1 MLRQT
6 EKQLSFHSMLYNKI
20 PEDHLLKVIDR
31 AVDFSFINPLVAG
44 SYCKNFGRPAKEPE
58 MMTKLLFLE
67 HIYDLSDEKIIERG
81 NYDLAILWFLGLN
94 PEDELPDPSLL
105 AKFRTQRLQEATL
118 DDILSEIIRQCVENG
133 IIKGK
138 SLSVDTTHI
147 LANTTKKVPERV
159 MKHLAKKIFK
169 GLENDIGFVPEGI
182 PTELPDYTQIE
193 DHRESKETMKTALET
208 VMEAAAPYAGEETEA
223 AIEEAKEI
231 LSDEKF
237 LLQKGVR
244 SLSDKDAR
252 VGSKSKTDQ
261 FFGYKAEFTMT
272 TDERLITAI
281 DVHSGEYV
289 DGKEFSSLLERTQE
303 SGVQVEELMGDKA
316 YFRKDILEELDAKKI
331 KGYIPVSASVY
342 KIDEELFAYNKDSD
356 QWFCFMGN
364 HTVSCKKTKNKNQR
378 GEVFDQL
385 SYLFQKEQ
393 CASCPHR
400 ERCMGKRRGK
410 KNARKLVV
418 GASAPLFFE
427 KSQEQKTP
435 EFQEKYKKRA
445 AQEWKNGEMK
455 RFHGMNRA
463 RGWGKRSVSF
473 QVKFTA
479 IAVNLKR
486 IAALWRDG
494 ELRADA
500 KTAVKPKRFPQATP
514 TDGCRRVPV
523 PICQKNR
530 ENTALYVSIFPLFS
544 AVCA

>member
-1 MLRQT
+1 MLR
-6 EKQLSFHSMLYNKI
+6 EEGKQYSFHSMLYNKI

-31 AVDFSFINPLVAG
+31 AVDFSFINEMVAG
-44 SYCKNFGRPAKEPE
+44 SYCREFGRPAKEPE
-58 MMTKLLFLE
+58 LMAKLLFLE
-67 HIYDLSDEKIIERG
+67 HIYDLSDEKVIKRG
-81 NYDLAILWFLGLN
+81 NFDLSFLWFLGLN
-94 PEDELPDPSLL
+94 PEEELPDPSLL

-118 DDILSEIIRQCVENG
+118 DDILTEIIRQCVENG

-169 GLENDIGFVPEGI
+169 GLKDDIGFVPEEI
-182 PTELPDYTQIE
+182 PVDLPDYKEIE
-193 DHRESKETMKTALET
+193 DHQESKETMKTALET
-208 VMEAAAPYAGEETEA
+208 VMEAAEPYAGEKTEA
-223 AIEEAKEI
+223 AIAEAKEI

-364 HTVSCKKTKNKNQR
+364 HTVGCKKNKQGNGR
-378 GEVFDQL
+378 GDTYEIIT
-385 SYLFQKEQ
+385 YLFKKEQ
-393 CASCPHR
+393 CKDCPHR
-400 ERCMGKRRGK
+400 DKCIGSKGGK
-410 KNARKLVV
+410 KNAGVS
-418 GASAPLFFE
+418 GE
-427 KSQEQKTP
+427 EQEARRAGVEERRNETLPRNEPCPRLGQAERELPGKVYRDCRQP
-435 EFQEKYKKRA
+435 ET
-445 AQEWKNGEMK
+445 N
-455 RFHGMNRA
+455 
-463 RGWGKRSVSF
+463 
-473 QVKFTA
+473 
-479 IAVNLKR
+479 
-486 IAALWRDG
+486 
-494 ELRADA
+494 
-500 KTAVKPKRFPQATP
+500 
-514 TDGCRRVPV
+514 RRVVARHGAGGRKSRGKTKKFSTSGAAGRMPRVYCAHLPEKQGEYHPFCADILPV
-523 PICQKNR
+523 FCPFRLK
-530 ENTALYVSIFPLFS
+530 LGLFQWF
-544 AVCA
+544 

>member
-1 MLRQT
+1 MLRET

-20 PEDHLLKVIDR
+20 PEEHLLKVVDR

-67 HIYDLSDEKIIERG
+67 HIYDLSDEKVIERG
-81 NYDLAILWFLGLN
+81 NYDLAFLWFLGLN
-94 PEDELPDPSLL
+94 PEEHLPDPSLL
-105 AKFRTQRLQEATL
+105 AKFRTQRLQEAML
-118 DDILSEIIRQCVENG
+118 DDILTEIIRQCVEKG

-138 SLSVDTTHI
+138 ALTVDTTHI

-169 GLENDIGFVPEGI
+169 GLQDDIGYIPEDI
-182 PTELPDYTQIE
+182 PTELPNYKEIE
-193 DHRESKETMKTALET
+193 DHQESKETMKAALET
-208 VMEAAAPYAGEETEA
+208 VMEAAAPYAGEETET
-223 AIEEAKEI
+223 AIAEAKEI

-237 LLQKGVR
+237 MMQKGVR

-272 TDERLITAI
+272 AEERLITALN
-281 DVHSGEYV
+281 VHSGEYV
-289 DGKEFSSLLERTQE
+289 DGKEFDPLLERTLE

-316 YFRKDILEELDAKKI
+316 YFRKDILETLDEKKI
-331 KGYIPVSASVY
+331 KGYIPVSASVC

-364 HTVSCKKTKNKNQR
+364 HTVGCKKRQENRQGKMYESYT
-378 GEVFDQL
+378 
-385 SYLFQKEQ
+385 YLFKKEQ
-393 CASCPHR
+393 CKDCPHR
-400 ERCMGKRRGK
+400 DKCIGSKGGK
-410 KNARKLVV
+410 KTARKLRVT
-418 GASAPLFFE
+418 ASTPLFYE

-455 RFHGMNRA
+455 RFHGMDRA
-463 RGWGKRSVSF
+463 RGWGIRSVSF
-473 QVKFTA
+473 QAKFTA
-479 IAVNLKR
+479 IVVNLKR
-486 IAALWRDG
+486 IAALWREG

-500 KTAVKPKRFPQATP
+500 KSAVKPKRFPQAAP
-514 TDGCRRVPV
+514 PDGCREVFA
-523 PICQKNR
+523 PIDRRNR
-530 ENTALYVSIFPLFS
+530 ENTILYLSLFPLLS
-544 AVCA
+544 AVSA

>member
-1 MLRQT
+1 MLR
-6 EKQLSFHSMLYNKI
+6 EEGKQYSFHSMLYNKI

-31 AVDFSFINPLVAG
+31 AVDFSFINEMVAG
-44 SYCKNFGRPAKEPE
+44 SYCREFGRPAKEPE
-58 MMTKLLFLE
+58 LMAKLLFLE
-67 HIYDLSDEKIIERG
+67 HIYDLSDEKVIKRG
-81 NYDLAILWFLGLN
+81 NFDLSFLWFLGLN
-94 PEDELPDPSLL
+94 PEEELPDPSLL

-118 DDILSEIIRQCVENG
+118 DDILTEIIRQCVENG

-169 GLENDIGFVPEGI
+169 GLKDDIGFVPEEI
-182 PTELPDYTQIE
+182 PVDLPDYKEIE
-193 DHRESKETMKTALET
+193 DHQESKETMKTALET
-208 VMEAAAPYAGEETEA
+208 VMEAAEPYAGEKTEA
-223 AIEEAKEI
+223 AIAEAKEI

-364 HTVSCKKTKNKNQR
+364 HTVGCKKNKQGNGR
-378 GEVFDQL
+378 GETYEIIT
-385 SYLFQKEQ
+385 YLFKKEQ
-393 CASCPHR
+393 CKDCPHR
-400 ERCMGKRRGK
+400 DKCIGSKGGK
-410 KNARKLVV
+410 KTARKLRVT
-418 GASAPLFFE
+418 ASAPLFYE

-435 EFQEKYKKRA
+435 EFREKYKKRA

-473 QVKFTA
+473 QAKFTA

-486 IAALWRDG
+486 IAALWRDM
-494 ELRADA
+494 ELADA
-500 KTAVKPKRFPQATP
+500 KAAVKPKSFPQAAP
-514 TDGCRRVPV
+514 PDGCRGFTA

-530 ENTALYVSIFPLFS
+530 ENTILFAPIFYLFS
-544 AVCA
+544 ALSA

>member
-1 MLRQT
+1 MLRES

-20 PEDHLLKVIDR
+20 PEDHLLKSVDR
-31 AVDFSFINPLVAG
+31 AVDFSFINELVAG
-44 SYCKNFGRPAKEPE
+44 SYCQNFGRPAKEPE
-58 MMTKLLFLE
+58 MMAKLLFLE
-67 HIYDLSDEKIIERG
+67 YIYDLSDVKVIERG
-81 NYDLAILWFLGLN
+81 NCDLAFLWFLGLN
-94 PEDELPDPSLL
+94 PEEELPDPSLL
-105 AKFRTQRLQEATL
+105 AKFRTQRLQETTL
-118 DDILSEIIRQCVENG
+118 DDILSEIVRQCVEKG
-133 IIKGK
+133 IIKGS

-169 GLENDIGFVPEGI
+169 GLEHDIGFMPEGI
-182 PTELPDYTQIE
+182 STELPDYKQIE
-193 DHRESKETMKTALET
+193 DHQESKETMKAALEA
-208 VMEAAAPYAGEETEA
+208 VMEAAEPYAGEETAE

-244 SLSDKDAR
+244 SLSDTDAR

-272 TDERLITAI
+272 TDERIITAI

-289 DGKEFSSLLERTQE
+289 DGKEVSPLLERTQK
-303 SGVQVEELMGDKA
+303 SGVEVKEMMGDKA
-316 YFRKDILEELDAKKI
+316 YFRKDILEELDAKGI

-364 HTVSCKKTKNKNQR
+364 HTVSCKRKTQGNGR
-378 GEVFDQL
+378 GDTYEIL
-385 SYLFQKEQ
+385 TYLFKKEQ
-393 CASCPHR
+393 CKECPHR
-400 ERCMGKRRGK
+400 DKCIGSKGGK
-410 KNARKLVV
+410 KAARKLRVT
-418 GASAPLFFE
+418 ASAALFYE

-435 EFQEKYKKRA
+435 EFQEKYKRRA

-455 RFHGMNRA
+455 RFHGMSRA

-473 QVKFTA
+473 QAKLTA

-486 IAALWRDG
+486 IAALLR
-494 ELRADA
+494 EERLRADA
-500 KTAVKPKRFPQATP
+500 KMALHPKSFPQAAPPEST
-514 TDGCRRVPV
+514 GGFIA
-523 PICQKNR
+523 PIFQKSR
-530 ENTALYVSIFPLFS
+530 ENTSVIAAIFPLFS
-544 AVCA
+544 VISA

>member
-1 MLRQT
+1 MLRET
-6 EKQLSFHSMLYNKI
+6 EKQLSFCSILYNKI
-20 PEDHLLKVIDR
+20 PEDHLLKIIDR
-31 AVDFSFINPLVAG
+31 AVDFSFINSLVAG

-58 MMTKLLFLE
+58 MMAKLLFLE
-67 HIYDLSDEKIIERG
+67 HIYDLSDEKVIERG
-81 NYDLAILWFLGLN
+81 NYDLVFLWFLGLN
-94 PEDELPDPSLL
+94 PEEHLPDPSLL

-118 DDILSEIIRQCVENG
+118 DDILTEIIRQCVEKG

-138 SLSVDTTHI
+138 ALTVDTTHI

-169 GLENDIGFVPEGI
+169 GLQDDIGFIPEGI
-182 PTELPDYTQIE
+182 PTELPDYKQIE
-193 DHRESKETMKTALET
+193 DHQESKEVMKDALET

-223 AIEEAKEI
+223 AIAEAKEI

-237 LLQKGVR
+237 MLQKGVR

-261 FFGYKAEFTMT
+261 FFGYKAEYTMT
-272 TDERLITAI
+272 ADERLITAI

-289 DGKEFSSLLERTQE
+289 DGKEFGPLLERTLD

-316 YFRKDILEELDAKKI
+316 YFRKDILETLDEKEI

-364 HTVSCKKTKNKNQR
+364 STVSCKKKTQKDR
-378 GEVFDQL
+378 HGDPYEL
-385 SYLFQKEQ
+385 YTYLFKKEQ
-393 CASCPHR
+393 CKNCPHR
-400 ERCMGKRRGK
+400 DKCIGSKGGK
-410 KNARKLVV
+410 KTARKLTVT
-418 GASAPLFFE
+418 ASAPLFYE

-473 QVKFTA
+473 QAKFTA
-479 IAVNLKR
+479 IAVNLIR
-486 IAALWRDG
+486 IAALWRED

-500 KTAVKPKRFPQATP
+500 KAAANSKSFPQAAAP
-514 TDGCRRVPV
+514 DSCHGVFA
-523 PICQKNR
+523 PICQKSR
-530 ENTALYVSIFPLFS
+530 ENTAFYLPLFPLFS
-544 AVCA
+544 AVPA